1 MSGTIDFNDEI
12 FESKYKEYSII
23 PKGSVL
29 PMILYLERDKDND
42 DQATNI
48 FKESSKDNDVVYIN
62 SKCIVTS
69 GEYKGAALWNVLTV
83 KGGQVGGDGKALAP
97 IITGRI
103 CRSIIESSRGIA
115 SNASDP
121 NSAASRKLKNGWM
134 DLHGLEFLGK
144 VNVIPAKDQYAEKN
158 TLLCGI
164 PPGHKEWYEW
174 RSSIPT
180 QPSPEYPTPEQP
192 IPSSSGTEPPTETN
206 SSRPEWATP

>member
-1 MSGTIDFNDEI
+1 MSDAIDFNDES

-83 KGGQVGGDGKALAP
+83 KGGQVGGDGKALLATDHP
-97 IITGRI
+97 LTNGGTFANEPSVAADLNETSLEDALIKIAGFVDERGLIIALRVI
-103 CRSIIESSRGIA
+103 SWHSS
-115 SNASDP
+115 
-121 NSAASRKLKNGWM
+121 KCL
-134 DLHGLEFLGK
+134 
-144 VNVIPAKDQYAEKN
+144 
-158 TLLCGI
+158 
-164 PPGHKEWYEW
+164 
-174 RSSIPT
+174 
-180 QPSPEYPTPEQP
+180 
-192 IPSSSGTEPPTETN
+192 
-206 SSRPEWATP
+206 RP